1 MRRAVALTY
10 IKAFLG
16 VWPMIACGPSA
27 NRGHDM
33 ALGLADPFDALFRF
47 QRALEQRLDSDWLE
61 NATSGV
67 GAFPPINVFQ
77 QGSDFIAIIEMP
89 GIDKD
94 SIGLEVRGN
103 AIRISGSKTIDY
115 GSNASVHRRER
126 VAGSFD
132 RTISLPVK
140 LDPDRVSAEYR
151 DGILAL
157 FLPRAESD
165 KPKAIKIS

>member
-1 MRRAVALTY
+1 MMIEVVDHAPNRR
-10 IKAFLG
+10 
-16 VWPMIACGPSA
+16 
-27 NRGHDM
+27 HHM
-33 ALGLADPFDALFRF
+33 ALGLADPFDALLRF

-77 QGSDFIAIIEMP
+77 QGGDFIAIIEMP
-89 GIDKD
+89 GLHRNTLD
-94 SIGLEVRGN
+94 LEVRGN
-103 AIRISGSKTIDY
+103 AIRISGKKTIDY

-140 LDPDRVSAEYR
+140 LDPDRVTAEYQ
-151 DGILAL
+151 DGMLTL
-157 FLPRAESD
+157 SLPRAESD
-165 KPKAIKIS
+165 KPKAIKIN